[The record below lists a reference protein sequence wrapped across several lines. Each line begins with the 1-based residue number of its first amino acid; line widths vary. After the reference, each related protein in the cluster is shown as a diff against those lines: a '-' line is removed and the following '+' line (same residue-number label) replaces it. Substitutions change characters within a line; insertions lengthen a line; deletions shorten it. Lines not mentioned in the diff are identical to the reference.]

1 MGTTLRNILI
11 VLIFA
16 IFATKAVEHFAKAGP
31 GVAPERGQAAS
42 QAAPRSA
49 LAQTSAAYQPD
60 QAYAAHDQL
69 ILRASA
75 NGHFTVQGAV
85 DGTPI
90 DFMVDTG
97 ATTVVL
103 SPDDASRVGL
113 DPYSLDYNAVF
124 ETGNGHTRVAL
135 VRLERLTIG
144 ALDLYDVPA
153 AVVTKPM
160 SMSLL
165 GMSALDQLDG
175 YEVDGDRMILRW

>member
-1 MGTTLRNILI
+1 MGTTLRNVI
-11 VLIFA
+11 VLLVFA
-16 IFATKAVEHFAKAGP
+16 LLATQGVGQLSKLRPGPSEERARVVTAQEIAGYE
-31 GVAPERGQAAS
+31 ADER
-42 QAAPRSA
+42 
-49 LAQTSAAYQPD
+49 YV
-60 QAYAAHDQL
+60 AHDQL
-69 ILRASA
+69 VLDATQ
-75 NGHFTVQGAV
+75 NGHFTLEAAV

-103 SPDDASRVGL
+103 SPADAKRVGL
-113 DPYSLDYNAVF
+113 DPATLDYNAVF

-135 VRLERLTIG
+135 VTLEELTIG
-144 ALDLYDVPA
+144 TLDLYDVEA

-165 GMSALDQLDG
+165 GMSALDRLDG